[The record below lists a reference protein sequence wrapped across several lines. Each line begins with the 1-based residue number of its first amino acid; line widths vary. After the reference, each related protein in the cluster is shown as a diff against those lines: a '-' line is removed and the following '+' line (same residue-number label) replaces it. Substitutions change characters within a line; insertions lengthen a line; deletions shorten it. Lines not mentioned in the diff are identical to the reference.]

1 MDLDIKNNK
10 NLITFLVANFIQLFF
25 GLLIVIQMNMFS
37 PKYLGIFIFQY
48 TFFLVIGHLLT
59 FGQHIFILNK
69 LSQIK
74 KNIEKKIYIE
84 KNFFSS
90 ILPPLIGFIILTFV
104 IKNIDITYLKKL
116 GINQEFL
123 ILSCLFF

>member
-48 TFFLVIGHLLT
+48 TFRL
-59 FGQHIFILNK
+59 
-69 LSQIK
+69 
-74 KNIEKKIYIE
+74 KIIDAAHPRAIARKIASNPYISG
-84 KNFFSS
+84 FSNA
-90 ILPPLIGFIILTFV
+90 
-104 IKNIDITYLKKL
+104 K
-116 GINQEFL
+116 
-123 ILSCLFF
+123 